1 MFDVLMFL
9 FENYMQESVVLQSDN
24 HSILH
29 ELEGVGFERGEIEC
43 ALDWLA
49 GLVELQ
55 DVLADAPQLTTRAIR
70 YYMPDE
76 CQRLSPEC
84 RGLLLQLERYGIL
97 DPATREVV
105 IDRLMVL
112 EIPEIDPQ
120 RVRWVALMALFNQ
133 PERKAALIMLQDLVL
148 ANAHKMLQ

>member
-9 FENYMQESVVLQSDN
+9 FENYMQESIVLQNDS

-29 ELEGVGFERGEIEC
+29 ELEGVGFERFEIEC

-55 DVLADAPQLTTRAIR
+55 DTLAHAPQLTPQAIR
-70 YYMPDE
+70 YYLPDE
-76 CQRLSPEC
+76 CARLSPEC
-84 RGLLLQLERYGIL
+84 RSLLLQLERHGIL
-97 DPATREVV
+97 DPATREIV

-112 EIPEIDPQ
+112 EVPEIDLQ

-133 PERKAALIMLQDLVL
+133 PERKAALLMLQDIVL
-148 ANAHKMLQ
+148 ASAHKVLQ